1 MLQLRGQDKQTGRQ
15 TDRQTR
21 RQAGRQTDKRNAR
34 PKPRTTKVVVRQAK
48 KRAAQP
54 KTRVTVEDAFA
65 ARGRYE
71 VAWVYQGAG
80 VYRQIGRWEG

>member
-1 MLQLRGQDKQTGRQ
+1 M
-15 TDRQTR
+15 
-21 RQAGRQTDKRNAR
+21 
-34 PKPRTTKVVVRQAK
+34 VVRQAK